1 MQQQQQD
8 RQRQQLNI
16 ARTQLLYLN
25 KNLIL
30 HEHKFENNTCD
41 STSNLNNTTETR
53 YNDYMN
59 L

>member
-1 MQQQQQD
+1 M
-8 RQRQQLNI
+8 LKNNNYYNSTK
-16 ARTQLLYLN
+16 TQLLYLN
-25 KNLIL
+25 KNFIL